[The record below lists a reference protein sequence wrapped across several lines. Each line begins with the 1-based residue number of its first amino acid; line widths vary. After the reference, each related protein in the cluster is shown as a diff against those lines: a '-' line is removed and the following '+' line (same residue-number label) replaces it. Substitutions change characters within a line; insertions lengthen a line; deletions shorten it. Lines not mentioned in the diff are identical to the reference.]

1 MSIVIPT
8 NQYQTAITTEWLEQ
22 FPNEVQEQFLDFIDT
37 VPMLKYMIGE
47 RPRAK
52 DLPRDLLGRIIVDI
66 THPHILEDMD
76 YFRPAAKFYQENGCY
91 TFLKPNSN
99 PNSEYG
105 KWFNEEVRRCRDGY
119 VRESDG
125 EWIPGRLY
133 FFLNYSPIMLNRK
146 SETSGIYLRVED
158 FPDFWEGIYY
168 RYHYREQA
176 RMLGLHCMELARRG
190 CAKSFTIAS
199 DMNHNLLLGE
209 NSENKR
215 RVTTILTAYLREY
228 LAEKDGTLSKFT
240 PMVDFCAANTEFPRL
255 MVKRSQA
262 EMTWIMGYKNSNGNI
277 KGSLNSVMAVSVK
290 DDEGKVRG
298 KRGFIYF
305 EEMGCH
311 LKGTEVLMHDGS
323 VKAVEDVVVGDSL
336 MGDDGTPR
344 TVQEIH
350 HGYDMMYN
358 VTLTNGDNQIVNSAH
373 SIPHIVRDWYR
384 DTDIFTTATAPEL
397 IQKDLTRGY
406 YIPKAN
412 IKYKHKDVAIDPYL
426 LGLWLGD
433 GDKTWSSIASADAE
447 IQNYIVSTFPDTK
460 VYDLVISEKCKN
472 FYIPA
477 KYDFVR
483 KLRKMGLL
491 NNKHIPDSYIYN
503 DESVQL
509 PLLAG
514 LVDTDGDYLENKHS
528 AYFEIIQCGEHLCL
542 LKAARRIAVNLGF
555 RCSLRKKVAG
565 AKTKKPFE
573 TYYVLRISGD
583 LDRIPTK
590 IVRKKAKPREQK
602 YKQRRNNSW
611 YGFKVSEYGFG
622 EFYGFTVDG
631 NHLFVLEDMTITHN
645 SYKNFKEVWDNV
657 RDSVKEGSNVFAQ
670 LIAVGTAGDKES
682 DFSGIKTMLYNPEAY
697 EVYALDN
704 VFDKAGKGSSK
715 FAYFFPSYISRAG
728 CMDKDGN
735 SDVVAALMEILLE
748 RYMVKQGGDAASL
761 LSRIAQMP
769 ITPAEAI
776 LKVKSNFFPVV
787 MLNERIRQLDMDP
800 RAYDDVYVGTLVDVG
815 GKVEFRATDDTPIRK
830 WPVDNTEQGAL
841 EIFEMP
847 CSGTIPTHRYII
859 GVDPVDNDQAESSSL
874 FSCFVFDLFTDS
886 IVAEYTGRKPFA
898 NDNYEIVRLLCIF
911 YNATCLY
918 EAHPYDQKVRLPD
931 GNLIEWGDV
940 KVGQELFAP
949 NGKTVRVMDIPMDGY
964 DNIYKI
970 TFADGRTVEASENHI
985 WSVYKYSDRYRLQ
998 NLTTK
1003 QMYDAGALT
1012 NHRQKRFFVPES
1024 GAVNY
1029 KHRDVPINPYIMGLI
1044 LAEGALTKFKKQNL
1058 HNKKRNYVQVSSFVE
1073 DAEFYKSVS
1082 PYVWKYIGNK
1092 GVSWHVFI
1100 DDIYS
1105 KLSSLG
1111 LIGCN
1116 SKTKFIPNLYLFNDY
1131 QTRLELLKGLMDG
1144 DGCAVHKGACVYVTA
1159 SRQLADDVMLLCRSL
1174 GIKVTENSARVE
1186 MNATLTSSDKSYHCS
1201 TAYRLAIGAKIPIFK
1216 LPRKIALQHIYNPD
1230 KRGSKAQ
1237 GILDRNG
1244 IADIQYVGWKRCK
1257 CVTVDAEDGLY
1268 LIGDYVTTH
1277 NCNKKGLF
1285 SYFATKRST
1294 WMLADCPEYL
1304 RERQLVKYSMFGSAI
1319 KGVNVNASV
1328 NLFANGLIKD
1338 WLNKTYTVD
1347 VKDERGGVH
1356 QEEVPQLYRLR
1367 NRALIQELI
1376 SYAPEVNTDRVSA
1389 LAQVMLYREHFIV
1402 LYGGSPSANETTGDD
1417 VSDDDFFDKD
1427 WKRHL
1432 DKLGPQYKSAFDL

>member
-1 MSIVIPT
+1 MSVIIPT
-8 NQYQTAITTEWLEQ
+8 NSYQTPITTEWLEQ
-22 FPNEVQEQFLDFIDT
+22 FPDEVREQFMDFIDT
-37 VPMLKYMIGE
+37 VPMLKYMIRE
-47 RPRAK
+47 DRPRAK
-52 DLPRDLLGRIIVDI
+52 DLPRDDKGRIIVDI

-105 KWFNEEVRRCRDGY
+105 KWFTEEVRRCRDGY

-190 CAKSFTIAS
+190 AAKSFTIAS

-209 NSENKR
+209 NGENKR
-215 RVTTILTAYLREY
+215 RVTTILTAYLKEY

-305 EEMGCH
+305 EEMG
-311 LKGTEVLMHDGS
+311 
-323 VKAVEDVVVGDSL
+323 
-336 MGDDGTPR
+336 
-344 TVQEIH
+344 
-350 HGYDMMYN
+350 
-358 VTLTNGDNQIVNSAH
+358 
-373 SIPHIVRDWYR
+373 
-384 DTDIFTTATAPEL
+384 
-397 IQKDLTRGY
+397 
-406 YIPKAN
+406 
-412 IKYKHKDVAIDPYL
+412 
-426 LGLWLGD
+426 
-433 GDKTWSSIASADAE
+433 
-447 IQNYIVSTFPDTK
+447 
-460 VYDLVISEKCKN
+460 
-472 FYIPA
+472 
-477 KYDFVR
+477 
-483 KLRKMGLL
+483 
-491 NNKHIPDSYIYN
+491 
-503 DESVQL
+503 
-509 PLLAG
+509 
-514 LVDTDGDYLENKHS
+514 
-528 AYFEIIQCGEHLCL
+528 
-542 LKAARRIAVNLGF
+542 
-555 RCSLRKKVAG
+555 
-565 AKTKKPFE
+565 
-573 TYYVLRISGD
+573 
-583 LDRIPTK
+583 
-590 IVRKKAKPREQK
+590 
-602 YKQRRNNSW
+602 
-611 YGFKVSEYGFG
+611 
-622 EFYGFTVDG
+622 
-631 NHLFVLEDMTITHN
+631 

-697 EVYALDN
+697 EVYALEN
-704 VFDKAGKGSSK
+704 VFDKSGKGSSK

-735 SDVVAALMEILLE
+735 SDVVAALMEILME

-800 RAYDDVYVGTLVDVG
+800 RAYDDVYVGTLVDIG

-841 EIFEMP
+841 EIYEMP

-859 GVDPVDNDQAESSSL
+859 GVDPVDNDQAESASL

-918 EAHPYDQKVRLPD
+918 E
-931 GNLIEWGDV
+931 
-940 KVGQELFAP
+940 
-949 NGKTVRVMDIPMDGY
+949 
-964 DNIYKI
+964 
-970 TFADGRTVEASENHI
+970 S
-985 WSVYKYSDRYRLQ
+985 
-998 NLTTK
+998 
-1003 QMYDAGALT
+1003 
-1012 NHRQKRFFVPES
+1012 
-1024 GAVNY
+1024 
-1029 KHRDVPINPYIMGLI
+1029 
-1044 LAEGALTKFKKQNL
+1044 
-1058 HNKKRNYVQVSSFVE
+1058 
-1073 DAEFYKSVS
+1073 
-1082 PYVWKYIGNK
+1082 
-1092 GVSWHVFI
+1092 
-1100 DDIYS
+1100 
-1105 KLSSLG
+1105 
-1111 LIGCN
+1111 
-1116 SKTKFIPNLYLFNDY
+1116 
-1131 QTRLELLKGLMDG
+1131 
-1144 DGCAVHKGACVYVTA
+1144 
-1159 SRQLADDVMLLCRSL
+1159 
-1174 GIKVTENSARVE
+1174 
-1186 MNATLTSSDKSYHCS
+1186 
-1201 TAYRLAIGAKIPIFK
+1201 
-1216 LPRKIALQHIYNPD
+1216 
-1230 KRGSKAQ
+1230 
-1237 GILDRNG
+1237 
-1244 IADIQYVGWKRCK
+1244 
-1257 CVTVDAEDGLY
+1257 
-1268 LIGDYVTTH
+1268 
-1277 NCNKKGLF
+1277 NKKGLF
-1285 SYFATKRST
+1285 SYFATKRCT
-1294 WMLADCPEYL
+1294 WMLADCPDYL

-1319 KGVNVNASV
+1319 KGVTVNAGV
-1328 NLFANGLIKD
+1328 NFFANGLIKD

-1347 VKDERGGVH
+1347 VKDERGEVH

-1402 LYGGSPSANETTGDD
+1402 LYGGSPSANDSASDD
-1417 VSDDDFFDKD
+1417 VADDDFFDKD
-1427 WKRHL
+1427 WRRHL

>member
-1 MSIVIPT
+1 MSVIIPT
-8 NQYQTAITTEWLEQ
+8 NKFQTPITSEWLET
-22 FPNEVQEQFLDFIDT
+22 FPDEVRESFLDFIDT
-37 VPMLKYMIGE
+37 VPMLKYMIRE
-47 RPRAK
+47 DRPRAK
-52 DLPRDLLGRIIVDI
+52 DIPRDQLGRIIVDI

-125 EWIPGRLY
+125 EWVPGRLY

-190 CAKSFTIAS
+190 AHPYYQKVYTPDGIKSWGEIKVGDRLFGTYGNITTVTDIPFDDEADIYKLTLRDGRTVYASDDHIWNVIRRSDKVSQRNTKYLYEHYKLDREPCYRIPSGKEYQYYIPKNEGVEFTTTETPIDPYTLGMLVGDGCFRVPRYKNQVTFTSSPEDIGNYISECPYPIIKYGSDNCTYSVRADISYLHECDLWMKKSEDKFIPDLYKYNDRNVRLRLLQGLFDTDGWVHGNVPVFDTTSERLKDDVMEIARSLGYESYCTKQKAGYKKDGVYKQCLDVYQVSVYAGPEIFTLERKKNRINKDKIESRGEKCCITNIEYVGKQKCKCVTVDAKDSSYLIGDFIQTHNCAKSFTIAS

-305 EEMGCH
+305 EEMG
-311 LKGTEVLMHDGS
+311 
-323 VKAVEDVVVGDSL
+323 
-336 MGDDGTPR
+336 
-344 TVQEIH
+344 
-350 HGYDMMYN
+350 
-358 VTLTNGDNQIVNSAH
+358 
-373 SIPHIVRDWYR
+373 
-384 DTDIFTTATAPEL
+384 
-397 IQKDLTRGY
+397 
-406 YIPKAN
+406 
-412 IKYKHKDVAIDPYL
+412 
-426 LGLWLGD
+426 
-433 GDKTWSSIASADAE
+433 
-447 IQNYIVSTFPDTK
+447 
-460 VYDLVISEKCKN
+460 
-472 FYIPA
+472 
-477 KYDFVR
+477 
-483 KLRKMGLL
+483 
-491 NNKHIPDSYIYN
+491 
-503 DESVQL
+503 
-509 PLLAG
+509 
-514 LVDTDGDYLENKHS
+514 
-528 AYFEIIQCGEHLCL
+528 
-542 LKAARRIAVNLGF
+542 
-555 RCSLRKKVAG
+555 
-565 AKTKKPFE
+565 
-573 TYYVLRISGD
+573 
-583 LDRIPTK
+583 
-590 IVRKKAKPREQK
+590 
-602 YKQRRNNSW
+602 
-611 YGFKVSEYGFG
+611 
-622 EFYGFTVDG
+622 
-631 NHLFVLEDMTITHN
+631 

-697 EVYALDN
+697 EVYALEN

-735 SDVVAALMEILLE
+735 SDVVAALMEILME

-815 GKVEFRATDDTPIRK
+815 GKVQFRATDDAPIRK

-859 GVDPVDNDQAESSSL
+859 GVDPVDNDQAESTSL
-874 FSCFVFDLFTDS
+874 FSCFVFDLFTDN

-898 NDNYEIVRLLCIF
+898 NDNYEIVRLLCMF

-918 EAHPYDQKVRLPD
+918 E
-931 GNLIEWGDV
+931 
-940 KVGQELFAP
+940 
-949 NGKTVRVMDIPMDGY
+949 
-964 DNIYKI
+964 
-970 TFADGRTVEASENHI
+970 S
-985 WSVYKYSDRYRLQ
+985 
-998 NLTTK
+998 
-1003 QMYDAGALT
+1003 
-1012 NHRQKRFFVPES
+1012 
-1024 GAVNY
+1024 
-1029 KHRDVPINPYIMGLI
+1029 
-1044 LAEGALTKFKKQNL
+1044 
-1058 HNKKRNYVQVSSFVE
+1058 
-1073 DAEFYKSVS
+1073 
-1082 PYVWKYIGNK
+1082 
-1092 GVSWHVFI
+1092 
-1100 DDIYS
+1100 
-1105 KLSSLG
+1105 
-1111 LIGCN
+1111 
-1116 SKTKFIPNLYLFNDY
+1116 
-1131 QTRLELLKGLMDG
+1131 
-1144 DGCAVHKGACVYVTA
+1144 
-1159 SRQLADDVMLLCRSL
+1159 
-1174 GIKVTENSARVE
+1174 
-1186 MNATLTSSDKSYHCS
+1186 
-1201 TAYRLAIGAKIPIFK
+1201 
-1216 LPRKIALQHIYNPD
+1216 
-1230 KRGSKAQ
+1230 
-1237 GILDRNG
+1237 
-1244 IADIQYVGWKRCK
+1244 
-1257 CVTVDAEDGLY
+1257 
-1268 LIGDYVTTH
+1268 
-1277 NCNKKGLF
+1277 NKKGLF
-1285 SYFATKRST
+1285 SYFATKRCT

-1319 KGVNVNASV
+1319 KGVTVNAGV
-1328 NLFANGLIKD
+1328 NFFANGLIKD

-1347 VKDERGGVH
+1347 VKDERGEIH

-1402 LYGGSPSANETTGDD
+1402 LYGGSPSANESTSDD

-1427 WKRHL
+1427 WRHHL